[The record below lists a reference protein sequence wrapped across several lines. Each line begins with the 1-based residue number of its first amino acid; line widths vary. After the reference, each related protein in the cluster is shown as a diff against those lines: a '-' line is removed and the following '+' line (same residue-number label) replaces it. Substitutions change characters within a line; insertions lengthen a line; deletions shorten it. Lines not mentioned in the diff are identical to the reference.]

1 MHITKREREIL
12 TLLTLSNQKIAD
24 RLGVSSNTIR
34 RHVHNLLSK
43 FGNAKTRI
51 NLLITALKTNVIRL
65 DEIKENTC
73 DDR

>member
-24 RLGVSSNTIR
+24 RLGISLYTVR

-43 FGNAKTRI
+43 FGNAETRI
-51 NLLITALKTNVIRL
+51 NLLITALKTNIIRL
-65 DEIKENTC
+65 DEIKENKQW
-73 DDR
+73 D